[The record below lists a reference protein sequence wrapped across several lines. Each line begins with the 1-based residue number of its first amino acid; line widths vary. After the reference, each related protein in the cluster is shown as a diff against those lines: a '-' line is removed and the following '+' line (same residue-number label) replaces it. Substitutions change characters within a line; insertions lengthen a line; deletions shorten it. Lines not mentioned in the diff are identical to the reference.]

1 MIENLKLKI
10 KSLPPFSKTYQEIK
24 EILDDNDAT
33 IEELAKAI
41 EKDPMLTADFLKT
54 ANSPLYGANRQIK
67 SLVQAVSLFG
77 FVTSKSLVLS
87 SSVKRLLKVDIEPYG
102 ITPDSFVRVSNI
114 QGALAKLWFSKI
126 NPKKMNDLFLCA
138 LLQEIGKI
146 LIADEVIKNDD
157 GVDFRADL
165 QMSFDIA
172 SVEKAYVKTTTP
184 LVTAEIF
191 DYWGFEKTMVE
202 HIKNSY
208 DPANSPFEYK
218 EIAWALKIIRNA
230 IPVNEPLSDRR
241 VSIALNLA
249 KEGGFDEQ
257 ILLDCINKIKENSD
271 ENSNDN

>member
-10 KSLPPFSKTYQEIK
+10 KSLPPFSKTFQDIK
-24 EILDDNDAT
+24 DILDNEDST

-77 FVTSKSLVLS
+77 FVTAKSLVLS
-87 SSVKRLLKVDIEPYG
+87 SSIKRLLKVDIEPYG
-102 ITPDSFVRVSNI
+102 ITPDDFVKASNM
-114 QGALAKLWFSKI
+114 QGALAKIWFNKI
-126 NPKKMNDLFLCA
+126 NPKKMNDLFICA

-146 LIADEVIKNDD
+146 LISDEVIKNND

-172 SVEKAYVKTTTP
+172 SVERSYVKTTTA

-202 HIKNSY
+202 NIRNSY
-208 DPANSPFEYK
+208 EPANSPFEYK
-218 EIAWALKIIRNA
+218 EIAWALKIIRKA
-230 IPVNEPLSDRR
+230 IPVNDPLSDRSI
-241 VSIALNLA
+241 SIALNLA

-257 ILLDCINKIKENSD
+257 ILLECIEKIKKSSN